1 MQRAH
6 RISLGLALALH
17 VLACRADGFVN
28 VYEIP
33 HNVSM
38 NVIGNQLT
46 HEIVNRTLHHWDK
59 HAEMTKGQPK
69 PSWARPAQP
78 DAKAAREAK
87 ADASTLLAA
96 AVPRG
101 QARLA
106 EAAYKQAYD
115 YHEIVIKK
123 FNLPSDDIGV
133 ALASCIAGAWM
144 AYNNKSFPDQ
154 FYVPLVQQMRQR
166 LRDNAALQQMSAAD
180 RQTAYQTLAITGML
194 LASSQISWERNPRG
208 AAADELKNRMRMQ
221 GGETLTRMLNVPPGQ
236 VEVGASGIVIPAAG
250 RQ

>member
-6 RISLGLALALH
+6 RISLGLVLAFH
-17 VLACRADGFVN
+17 ALACRADGFVN

-46 HEIVNRTLHHWDK
+46 HEILNRTLHHWDK

-69 PSWARPAQP
+69 PSWARPAKP
-78 DAKAAREAK
+78 K
-87 ADASTLLAA
+87 ADASALLAA
-96 AVPRG
+96 DVPRS
-101 QARLA
+101 QARQA
-106 EAAYKQAYD
+106 EAAYKQAFD
-115 YHEIVIKK
+115 YHEIVIRK

-154 FYVPLVQQMRQR
+154 FYVPLVQQMRER
-166 LRDNAALQQMSAAD
+166 LRDNAALRQMSAAD
-180 RQTAYQTLAITGML
+180 RHTAYQTLAITGML
-194 LASSQISWERNPRG
+194 LASSQISWERNPRS
-208 AAADELKNRMRMQ
+208 AAADELKNRMRIQ

-236 VEVGASGIVIPAAG
+236 VEVGATGIIIPAAG